1 MNMTPYGIIFYL
13 LALVLIASTA
23 MAISRTRLVHAV
35 VYLII
40 SFFATAL
47 LFYLLGAPFLAALE
61 VIIYAGA
68 IMVIFL
74 FMIMTLSMEE
84 GDRERQEGSFLRPWV
99 SAVVLSTVSLV
110 LLAVLMWA
118 GPDHRLPL
126 KPAMAPPLEFGAYIF
141 RELWFP
147 VEVVSL
153 LLFVALVGALYLGR
167 KKGLEKNADSARE
180 AS

>member
-1 MNMTPYGIIFYL
+1 MTFYGIIFYL

-35 VYLII
+35 VFLVI
-40 SFFATAL
+40 SFFSTAL

-68 IMVIFL
+68 IMVMFL
-74 FMIMTLSMEE
+74 FMIMTLKME
-84 GDRERQEGSFLRPWV
+84 GRQKREASPFRPWV
-99 SAVVLSTVSLV
+99 AALV
-110 LLAVLMWA
+110 LGGISLILLGALLWA
-118 GPDHRLPL
+118 GPGHGFPL
-126 KPAMAPPLEFGAYIF
+126 KPAMASPLEFGRYVFSAF
-141 RELWFP
+141 WFS
-147 VEVVSL
+147 VEVASF

-167 KKGLEKNADSARE
+167 EKGREKNVNDSAQE